1 MSEVLFK
8 KYVILS
14 RVKLLKP
21 SVGEFLKM
29 CSDLGIDPMALLS
42 EVEVVNGRVKLT
54 WDGEKLLSVV
64 GVMLSEV
71 RGNKHA

>member
-1 MSEVLFK
+1 MSEILFK

-14 RVKLLKP
+14 RIKVLKP

-42 EVEVVNGRVKLT
+42 EVEVEGNRVKLT

-64 GVMLSEV
+64 GVMLNEV